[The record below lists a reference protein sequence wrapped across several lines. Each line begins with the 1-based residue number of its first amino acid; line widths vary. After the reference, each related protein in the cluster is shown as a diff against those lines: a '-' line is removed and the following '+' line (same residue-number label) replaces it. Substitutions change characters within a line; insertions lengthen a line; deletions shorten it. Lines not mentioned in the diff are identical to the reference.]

1 MKGVTAAEFA
11 KMKGVSATAVKKAI
25 DSGRLVNCLIK
36 DPKYKKPRI
45 DPVIAA
51 QEWEKNTDH
60 NKRHTG
66 NDLRAQPER
75 AEPFAKSPENPGGQV
90 APTAKQILDNYKAR
104 LAKLDYEE
112 RTGILVNA
120 EAVKIEWFKMVTE
133 SKTKLLALPSK
144 AKSNLPHL
152 TAADVAML
160 DELVREALE
169 DLAHGSS

>member
-1 MKGVTAAEFA
+1 MKPVTAAEFA
-11 KMKGVSATAVKKAI
+11 KIKGVSATAVKKAI
-25 DSGRLVNCLIK
+25 DSGRLVNCLVR
-36 DPKYKKPRI
+36 DPKYKKPRL

-66 NDLRAQPER
+66 NDVRPAPER
-75 AEPFAKSPENPGGQV
+75 AAAFEKAPENPGGQV
-90 APTAKQILDNYKAR
+90 QPTAKQILDNYKAR

-112 RTGILVNA
+112 RAGILVNA
-120 EAVKIEWFKMVTE
+120 EKVKAEWLKLITE

-152 TAADVAML
+152 EASDIAALEIM
-160 DELVREALE
+160 VREALE
-169 DLAHGSS
+169 DLARGSA